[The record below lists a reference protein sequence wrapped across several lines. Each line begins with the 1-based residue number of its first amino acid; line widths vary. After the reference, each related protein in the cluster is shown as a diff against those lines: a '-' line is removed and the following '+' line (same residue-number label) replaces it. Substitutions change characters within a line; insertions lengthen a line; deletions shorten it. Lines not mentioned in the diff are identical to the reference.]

1 MALFQVN
8 LVPEQDQ
15 HEDRLAPDLL
25 RILQDLVMGW
35 R

>member
-15 HEDRLAPDLL
+15 QEDLLAPDLF
-25 RILQDLVMGW
+25 RILQDLVVGL